1 MVGAQRRCAGKEGGG
16 IRLMGA
22 LRGEQRG
29 NGRDAEWRVLVV
41 LVGVRRPLAPTGV
54 HGDGRGAPI
63 RHTLLQQQIGSGVAP
78 PRPY

>member
-29 NGRDAEWRVLVV
+29 NGRYAEWRV
-41 LVGVRRPLAPTGV
+41 LVGVRRP
-54 HGDGRGAPI
+54 
-63 RHTLLQQQIGSGVAP
+63 P
-78 PRPY
+78 PRQVSTAMVAERLSDIPCCSNRSVWA